1 MPISPDISKKLLEI
15 KEDSGL
21 TFKQI
26 GDKVG
31 SSEANVRRYIM
42 GETKMPDKQLLYAII
57 RAMDEDP
64 EEVLGK
70 KKLEPQAPPIDHVMY
85 NRQEQSY
92 KEQLSWWAEHHREEI
107 ESLKAAYGTTI
118 QSKDNWI
125 DRLHKERNEAE
136 EEIEKLEAFVLELKK
151 EKKYLRV
158 VIAILAAFII
168 LFVLVYLIPDI
179 ANGDWGHII
188 YNAAVGSV

>member
-15 KEDSGL
+15 KEESGL

-42 GETKMPDKQLLYAII
+42 GETKVPDKQLLYAII

-70 KKLEPQAPPIDHVMY
+70 KKPEPQTPPIDHVM
-85 NRQEQSY
+85 
-92 KEQLSWWAEHHREEI
+92 
-107 ESLKAAYGTTI
+107 
-118 QSKDNWI
+118 
-125 DRLHKERNEAE
+125 
-136 EEIEKLEAFVLELKK
+136 
-151 EKKYLRV
+151 
-158 VIAILAAFII
+158 
-168 LFVLVYLIPDI
+168 
-179 ANGDWGHII
+179 
-188 YNAAVGSV
+188 

>member
-42 GETKMPDKQLLYAII
+42 GETKVPDKQLLYAII

-70 KKLEPQAPPIDHVMY
+70 KKQEPQTPPIDHVMY

-125 DRLHKERNEAE
+125 DRLHKEIKEAE
-136 EEIEKLEAFVLELKK
+136 DEIEKLEEFVLELKK

-158 VIAILAAFII
+158 VIAVLAIFLI

>member
-1 MPISPDISKKLLEI
+1 MPIPSDISRKLLEL
-15 KEDSGL
+15 KEESGL

-42 GETKMPDKQLLYAII
+42 GETKMPDRQLLYAII

-70 KKLEPQAPPIDHVMY
+70 KKPEPQTSPIDHVMY

-151 EKKYLRV
+151 EKRYLRV
-158 VIAILAAFII
+158 VIAVLAALLI
-168 LFVLVYLIPDI
+168 LFVLVYLLPDI
-179 ANGDWGHII
+179 TNEDWGHII
-188 YNAAVGSV
+188 YNVAARST

>member
-42 GETKMPDKQLLYAII
+42 GETKVPDKQLLYAII

-70 KKLEPQAPPIDHVMY
+70 KKPEPQTPHIDHVMY

-136 EEIEKLEAFVLELKK
+136 EEIEKLEEFVLELKK

-179 ANGDWGHII
+179 TNGDWGHII
-188 YNAAVGSV
+188 YNAVAGSV